1 MKLGFSLQ
9 LVTVRWAGAFLE
21 DPLDVPVVVLDFV
34 AEQLG
39 IADPSGVK
47 KYNGVLGQCGCRGP
61 KTVDRLL
68 GRRKALGGQRDQ
80 VGHGR
85 RHLGE
90 C

>member
-1 MKLGFSLQ
+1 M
-9 LVTVRWAGAFLE
+9 
-21 DPLDVPVVVLDFV
+21 PVVVLDIV

-39 IADPSGVK
+39 IADLSCVK
-47 KYNGVLGQCGCRGP
+47 RYSGVLGQCGCRGP

-85 RHLGE
+85 RYLGE
-90 C
+90 CELGGDEARLQARGQDGVR